1 MTRPQSF
8 SQMLKSGAAKDELM
22 KKFALTEAQ
31 YNKVIACVEK
41 SKRRRRPR
49 GQGCDLYFAVMLGR
63 WFLRV
68 WI

>member
-41 SKRRRRPR
+41 IKKEAQAKGAR
-49 GQGCDLYFAVMLGR
+49 L
-63 WFLRV
+63 
-68 WI
+68 